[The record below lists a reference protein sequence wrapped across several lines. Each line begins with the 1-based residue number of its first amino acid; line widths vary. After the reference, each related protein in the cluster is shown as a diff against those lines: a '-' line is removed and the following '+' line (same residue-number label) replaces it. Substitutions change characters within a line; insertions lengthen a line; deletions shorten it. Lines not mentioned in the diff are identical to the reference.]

1 MSLRNSL
8 NTGVS
13 GLRAESQALGVV
25 GDNVA
30 NVNTVGFKQSRAIF
44 EDVLGG
50 AVGAGNSPGFGVRM
64 LRAQQIFG
72 QGSLINTGEP
82 TDVALSGDG
91 FFVVKGDLDG
101 VAGTFFS
108 RAGQLATRND
118 GTIVNPQGLALQG
131 YPANADGTFSGVL
144 SDLTVPMGGLP
155 AHATTE
161 VRMTANLQSTAPI
174 PAAPW
179 DPANPLATSSAAPMQ
194 TTVYDSLGSPHTV
207 NVYFRRTGANTWE
220 YHALVDGGELT
231 GGTAGRNTEIAGG
244 TLTFNT
250 QGQLQAQTTSGGSVN
265 FLNARPGQTIQFNFG
280 TPISAGGTGLGT
292 VTQNSGESTIT
303 AQGQDGY
310 PPGDFSNVRVDSTGT
325 VVGVFTNGQTQ
336 PLGRIAVARFTS
348 NDGLER
354 AGHNLWAATR
364 DSGEAAIGIA
374 GDGGRGQI
382 VAGALEQS
390 NVDLTQQ
397 FVELISHQRAFQAN
411 SKTITTADQMLQELM
426 NLNR

>member
-13 GLRAESQALGVV
+13 GLRAESQALGVI

-64 LRAQQIFG
+64 LRAQQVFG
-72 QGSLINTGEP
+72 QGSLINTGEA

-101 VAGTFFS
+101 VEGTFFS

-131 YPANADGTFSGVL
+131 YEANADGTFSGVL
-144 SDLTVPMGGLP
+144 GDLKVPMGGLP
-155 AHATTE
+155 ARATTE
-161 VRMTANLQSTAPI
+161 IRMTANLQSTSTT

-179 DPANPLATSSAAPMQ
+179 DPANPSTTSNSNMQ

-220 YHALVDGGELT
+220 YHALVDGGELA

-250 QGQLQAQTTSGGSVN
+250 QGQLQAQTTTGGTASFVG
-265 FLNARPGQTIQFNFG
+265 ARAAQPIALNFG
-280 TPISAGGTGLGT
+280 TPISAGGTGVGT
-292 VTQNSGESTIT
+292 VTQFDSVSTIT

-310 PPGDFSNVRVDSTGT
+310 PAGDFSNVRVDSTGT